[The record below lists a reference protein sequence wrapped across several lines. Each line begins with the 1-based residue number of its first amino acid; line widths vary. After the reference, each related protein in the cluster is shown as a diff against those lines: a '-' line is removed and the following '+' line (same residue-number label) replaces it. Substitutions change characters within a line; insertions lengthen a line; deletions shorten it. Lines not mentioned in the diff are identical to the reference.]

1 MFGFGLNVI
10 GDINGYSD
18 RHTSISVLSVL
29 VLRYKLMRYEDGSII
44 IASTVISDIMLLI
57 AKKDKK
63 DTKLLSDY

>member
-1 MFGFGLNVI
+1 
-10 GDINGYSD
+10 
-18 RHTSISVLSVL
+18 
-29 VLRYKLMRYEDGSII
+29 MRYEDGSII